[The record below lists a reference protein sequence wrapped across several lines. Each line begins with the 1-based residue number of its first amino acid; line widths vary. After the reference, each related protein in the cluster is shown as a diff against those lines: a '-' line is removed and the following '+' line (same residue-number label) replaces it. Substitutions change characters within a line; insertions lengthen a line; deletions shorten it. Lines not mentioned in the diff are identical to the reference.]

1 MLGAAIRAAMT
12 LGVTMLAATVLK
24 EILNPVLD
32 ILENSLGTNAMLYQM
47 LASVRDEF
55 IFVGILTAVVIMF
68 VRAAVESRVRGI

>member
-12 LGVTMLAATVLK
+12 LAVTMLAATVLK

-32 ILENSLGTNAMLYQM
+32 ILGNSLGTNAMLYNM

-55 IFVGILTAVVIMF
+55 IMVGILTAVVILF
-68 VRAAVESRVRGI
+68 VRAAVESRVRGV